1 MALPLNT
8 HTNSYVF
15 GRGKIYIDLF
25 DTGGNKTGERF
36 LGNCPGF
43 TLTVASE
50 KLEHF
55 ASTRGLRKALTG
67 K

>member
-25 DTGGNKTGERF
+25 DTGGNGCLDGDFR
-36 LGNCPGF
+36 
-43 TLTVASE
+43 
-50 KLEHF
+50 
-55 ASTRGLRKALTG
+55 
-67 K
+67 